1 MKNLEK
7 FLEFAY
13 PIFKL
18 LLMMFLMITN
28 QWTITLIML
37 FLFVLATFCTDLIVR
52 AIKNPKNK

>member
-1 MKNLEK
+1 MKNSDK
-7 FLEFAY
+7 FFDLAY
-13 PIFKL
+13 PVFKL